1 MSPDQIKDLAN
12 SIISSA
18 ALQPPVEGLREAA
31 PLAWNEYIREGV
43 ADEWDAE
50 TAFGTFY
57 SVQTGTFNFMPYY
70 DNTAI
75 QNGGSESPEEA
86 KAVCQAD
93 YSRRLL
99 AALSSW
105 EAGQ

>member
-43 ADEWDAE
+43 ADEW
-50 TAFGTFY
+50 
-57 SVQTGTFNFMPYY
+57 PP
-70 DNTAI
+70 AI
-75 QNGGSESPEEA
+75 
-86 KAVCQAD
+86 
-93 YSRRLL
+93 
-99 AALSSW
+99 
-105 EAGQ
+105 